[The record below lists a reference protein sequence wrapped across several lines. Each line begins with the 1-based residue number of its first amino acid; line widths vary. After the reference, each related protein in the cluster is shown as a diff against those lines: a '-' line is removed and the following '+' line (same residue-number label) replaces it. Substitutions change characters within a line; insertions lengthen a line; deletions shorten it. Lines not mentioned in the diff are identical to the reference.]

1 MPRITVNGRIIE
13 VPEGQ
18 YGLLVARDGKPLR
31 EGQFIADP
39 WPEADFE
46 KIWRERD
53 SHLEG
58 VPGFRSFDLLRG
70 PVHEECTLY
79 ASHTIW
85 ESEAYFRAWTEGEAF
100 KKAHAQARAPSGTY
114 LGHPV
119 FEGFE
124 KIL

>member
-1 MPRITVNGRIIE
+1 MEEGPSEMYIAMNRFRIALGHE
-13 VPEGQ
+13 E
-18 YGLLVARDGKPLR
+18 
-31 EGQFIADP
+31 
-39 WPEADFE
+39 DFE

-53 SHLEG
+53 SHLDE

-70 PVHEECTLY
+70 PVDEKCTLY

-85 ESEAYFRAWTEGEAF
+85 MSEADFRAWTESEAF